1 MAESGDEQQLRQCLD
16 LCTTALSLS
25 DTARS
30 HVLSELR
37 RRLAL
42 LVESPETL
50 APTVTAQKSQGHEQ
64 EPVMVLVADL
74 SRAVLKRKVTRLN
87 EFHEPFIRQGL
98 PEDESEVVRA

>member
-50 APTVTAQKSQGHEQ
+50 TPTVAAQKQQGHEQ
-64 EPVMVLVADL
+64 DQEPVITMDMAGYITGFL
-74 SRAVLKRKVTRLN
+74 SARNSR
-87 EFHEPFIRQGL
+87 
-98 PEDESEVVRA
+98 